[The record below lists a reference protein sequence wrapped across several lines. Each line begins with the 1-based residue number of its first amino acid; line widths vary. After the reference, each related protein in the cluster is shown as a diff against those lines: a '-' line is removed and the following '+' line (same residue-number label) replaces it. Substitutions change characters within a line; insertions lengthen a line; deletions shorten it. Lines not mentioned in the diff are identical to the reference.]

1 VTAAPSLESLLRTLA
16 PQVLGALVRRYGH
29 FEAAEDAVQEALLAA
44 ALQWPIDGV
53 PDSAAGWLIRVA
65 SRRLIDELRSELARA
80 RREVTEA
87 QLALAQEA
95 VSEDQL
101 SRDDTLVLLLLC
113 CHPALSSTSQVALTL
128 RAVGGLTTAEV
139 ARAFLVP
146 EATMAQRIARAKNTI
161 RDAGARFELPPATEM
176 AERLR
181 AVSHVLYLI
190 FNEGY
195 TTTSGATLHRVELSD
210 EAIRITRLLRTL
222 LPADGEVA
230 GLLALMLLIDSRRDA
245 RIGDD
250 GGLLPIAEQDRSL
263 WDGASIAEGVALVTW
278 ALANTPLGPYQV
290 QAAIAAVHAESGS
303 ATETDWPQI
312 VALYEVLEGLA
323 PGPMVTL
330 SRSVAVAMVDG
341 PSAGLGM
348 LEPLAADPRLAGH
361 HRFHAVR
368 AHLQELAG
376 DTDAAREEYLVAAGL
391 TQSTPERQYLSA
403 RAARLPP
410 RP

>member
-146 EATMAQRIARAKNTI
+146 EATIAQRIARAKSTI

-195 TTTSGATLHRVELSD
+195 TTTSGSTLHRVELSD

-250 GGLLPIAEQDRSL
+250 GSLLPIAEQDRSL
-263 WDGASIAEGVALVTW
+263 WDRASIAEGVALVTW

-303 ATETDWPQI
+303 APETDWPQI

-348 LEPLAADPRLAGH
+348 LEPLATDPRLAGH